1 MNILMIEDDK
11 ELCEA
16 ISFRLEQEGFSV
28 TACHDGEEGL
38 YYMQEAPFDLVIL
51 DRMLPHMNGIEVLKE
66 ARSRQIGTPVLM
78 LTALG
83 ELNDRLTG
91 LNGGADDYMV
101 KPFAFEELLARIR
114 CLLRRPAVY
123 QDSVKS
129 ISLGDVSFVPETR
142 TLSSRE
148 KTCTLSSREGELME
162 VFLRNPGQTLPR
174 QLLLSRVW
182 GLEADVEE
190 GNLDNYIHFLRR
202 RLKTVESTLQI
213 RTVRGI
219 GYQLEVFQ

>member
-16 ISFRLEQEGFSV
+16 VSFRLEQEGFSV

-38 YYMQEAPFDLVIL
+38 YYMQESPFDLVIL

-66 ARSRQIGTPVLM
+66 ARSRQIRTPVLM

-83 ELNDRLTG
+83 ELNDRLAG

-219 GYQLEVFQ
+219 GYQLEIFQ

>member
-11 ELCEA
+11 DLCEA
-16 ISFRLEQEGFSV
+16 VSFRLEQEGFSV

-38 YYMQEAPFDLVIL
+38 YYMGETPYDLVIL
-51 DRMLPHMNGIEVLKE
+51 DRMLPHMDGIQVLKE
-66 ARSRQIGTPVLM
+66 ARSSQIKTPVRM

-83 ELNDRLTG
+83 ELDDRLSG

-101 KPFAFEELLARIR
+101 KPFIFEELLARIR
-114 CLLRRPAVY
+114 CLLRRPASYTAFADTVF
-123 QDSVKS
+123 
-129 ISLGDVSFVPETR
+129 LGDITYVPQTR
-142 TLSSRE
+142 TLSSHD
-148 KTCTLSSREGELME
+148 KSCTLSSREGNLME

-182 GLEADVEE
+182 GLETDVEE

-202 RLKTVESTLQI
+202 RLKTVKSALQI
-213 RTVRGI
+213 KTVRGV

>member
-11 ELCEA
+11 ELCDA
-16 ISFRLEQEGFSV
+16 VSFRLEQEGFSI

-38 YYMQEAPFDLVIL
+38 YYMQESPFDLVIL
-51 DRMLPHMNGIEVLKE
+51 DRMLPHMNGFEVLKE
-66 ARSRQIGTPVLM
+66 ARTRQIRTPILM

-83 ELNDRLTG
+83 ELDDRLTG

-142 TLSSRE
+142 TLSSWE

-174 QLLLSRVW
+174 QLLISRVW

-213 RTVRGI
+213 RTVRGV

>member
-16 ISFRLEQEGFSV
+16 VSFRLEQEGFSV

-38 YYMQEAPFDLVIL
+38 YYMQESPFDLVIL

-66 ARSRQIGTPVLM
+66 ARSRQIRTPVLM

-91 LNGGADDYMV
+91 LNGGTDDYMV

-202 RLKTVESTLQI
+202 RLKTVESTMQI

>member
-11 ELCEA
+11 ELCDA
-16 ISFRLEQEGFSV
+16 VSFRLEQEGFSI

-38 YYMQEAPFDLVIL
+38 YYMQESPFDLVIL

-66 ARSRQIGTPVLM
+66 ARTRQIRTPILM

-83 ELNDRLTG
+83 ELDDRLTG

-142 TLSSRE
+142 TLSSWE

-182 GLEADVEE
+182 GLVADVEE

-213 RTVRGI
+213 RTVRGV

>member
-16 ISFRLEQEGFSV
+16 VSFRLEQEGFSV
-28 TACHDGEEGL
+28 TSCHDGEEGL
-38 YYMQEAPFDLVIL
+38 YYMQESPFDLVIL

-66 ARSRQIGTPVLM
+66 ARSRQIRTPVLM

-213 RTVRGI
+213 RTVRGV